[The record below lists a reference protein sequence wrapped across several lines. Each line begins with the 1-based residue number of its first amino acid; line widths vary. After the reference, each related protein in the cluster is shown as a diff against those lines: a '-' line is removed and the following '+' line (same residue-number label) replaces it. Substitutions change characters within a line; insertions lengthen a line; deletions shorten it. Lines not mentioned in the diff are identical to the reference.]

1 MCLYDFCMEESM
13 KFKNLIRAGV
23 LFGVA
28 AIMAGTIVVSS
39 TQKNQDDR
47 SAQSMTE
54 AGLTAGVTQALNV
67 NNMESVD
74 VTAGVSDVLM
84 DTTDVDVTDTGLNAV
99 AAAMEDTTTDTAEN
113 ASYEAAQDAKNASDE
128 KNIAEI
134 CGYTNLGIAQVDGS
148 LNVRKGAGTDSKV
161 VGKMSNHDACEN
173 PWRKRW
179 MDQDQIWKSKRICK
193 KRIPVK
199 W

>member
-1 MCLYDFCMEESM
+1 M

-39 TQKNQDDR
+39 TQENQDDR

-74 VTAGVSDVLM
+74 VTAG
-84 DTTDVDVTDTGLNAV
+84 GYNG
-99 AAAMEDTTTDTAEN
+99 
-113 ASYEAAQDAKNASDE
+113 
-128 KNIAEI
+128 
-134 CGYTNLGIAQVDGS
+134 CGCNGYRIECGGSCDGRYD
-148 LNVRKGAGTDSKV
+148 N
-161 VGKMSNHDACEN
+161 
-173 PWRKRW
+173 
-179 MDQDQIWKSKRICK
+179 
-193 KRIPVK
+193 
-199 W
+199 

>member
-1 MCLYDFCMEESM
+1 M

-113 ASYEAAQDAKNASDE
+113 VSYEAAQDAKNASDE

-134 CGYTNLGIAQVDGS
+134 CGYTNLGIAQV
-148 LNVRKGAGTDSKV
+148 
-161 VGKMSNHDACEN
+161 
-173 PWRKRW
+173 
-179 MDQDQIWKSKRICK
+179 
-193 KRIPVK
+193 
-199 W
+199 